1 MALDPNINRI
11 KFLRSSTAGAKPT
24 TAAIQPGEIAINLA
38 DRTLYSTDGN
48 AIIDIGFGLGGS
60 VNGPINA
67 TGQIS
72 TNDFLYSKYGFS
84 VNSETADGRGISLY
98 GNGYT
103 ASNGLPSYGLAMAAT
118 SKYGTFGA
126 VSGSHA
132 TYLTTNSGTDRGWI
146 FNYNGTTNV
155 ASISGTGI
163 ATFARVDAPLNGNA
177 NTATK
182 LQSARNINGVLFDGT
197 SDINTPAI
205 TDVVSFDNRTVKPS
219 DVRNKAMGVY
229 FTSKAGL
236 NGAADT
242 NYGDFLSLST
252 YQDGSGGKVNGL
264 YFNKLTR
271 EILHYQTDL
280 NSNSWGTPKTIAY
293 TDSSITG
300 NAASATR
307 LQTARTINGT
317 AFDGTANI
325 NVNATYSEFIPD
337 GANLNDYKTPGLYYC
352 PTDAGAATQL
362 NLPFSNAYSLFV
374 ERHAGIKQTITQY
387 ATNKTF
393 IRKFYNGYWDNW
405 RQLAFLD
412 PSDQKFTE
420 NITLEKASSDVAIN
434 IKTTTDNTSELIL
447 SNRNKTASVSLV
459 SDGTFL
465 LWDSNRQTSFMSF
478 TPDGVQST
486 LNSKLLIN
494 TPASLNVTGGETF
507 AVTGGES
514 SPIRFKINRGGAIT
528 TNSPVTG
535 VSSIPHAISF
545 NWYNTEWQIGNVRDG
560 STGTVGFGITK
571 FNDTLVWRHDGNT
584 MTNYGNI
591 SNTGSISTQGN
602 ISSNGNLS
610 TAGSISGDSLITRTG
625 RIGAPTS
632 TYHYLDIGRDGTDI
646 TTVGQYGGAFRV
658 VDTAIG
664 KNTFSV
670 DANTAIFAGRI
681 VTKPGAFYQN
691 ITDLGN
697 ATAAITVPD
706 VVAPQNTTGYV
717 PFIHGSVQTN
727 GSGYRTNVSIGALRG
742 SNTWSS
748 SGAYIAIGGN
758 DNYTTEDFRF
768 MPGGYI
774 GTSRGTLN
782 ILGTLNAPTLTSTT
796 GSFTTVN
803 TTNIN
808 AQGSIVMSAAPGGSG
823 RSGMYTGNGDGAS
836 FSTCNMDIGSHW
848 GLGFKDN
855 LGNRNIFFDTR
866 AGNASFKGSIR
877 IGASFADETQ
887 LLPMSNQLQIL
898 TSGGQ
903 ARNISTGGVLASDT
917 YADASKVPVNGIYS
931 KGDIKTSTWVY
942 ASKFTGPT
950 GSGDGMFDGNA
961 NTATKL
967 QTARTIGG
975 VSFDGSANI
984 NLPGVNITGNQNTTG
999 NAASA
1004 TCLQTART
1012 FQITGGITT
1021 NAVSFDGQQ
1030 NVTLTASNV
1039 DGSKVTGKVP
1049 AAAQADNAT
1058 NATKANTL
1066 DIAGQKEAKLVATW
1080 TGGVY
1085 VGYSQTAKYYSPT
1098 QIQIELGSGTVV
1110 QDRISQIK
1118 VGSLL
1123 HGVFAGSTG
1132 WSNGLSTGRI
1142 IQVTTN
1148 RVSGV
1153 IDAIV
1158 EIPHSISPGNV
1169 TSFNVLAVTYNSSNC
1184 SFIGNIA
1191 AYAKQDLGANSGWSW
1206 LLRTST
1212 AINNP
1217 SVSISTSGDTATIDA
1232 RLDLGWFLSGK
1243 NPTAGSATMINS
1255 NTCNFIVSDNNTDTA
1270 SSCGYISIQIWD
1282 VV

>member
-72 TNDFLYSKYGFS
+72 TNDFLYSKHGFS

-132 TYLTTNSGTDRGWI
+132 TYLTTNSGTNRGWI

-252 YQDGSGGKVNGL
+252 YQDGTGGKVNGL
-264 YFNKLTR
+264 YFNKLSR

-434 IKTTTDNTSELIL
+434 IKTTTANTSELVL

-507 AVTGGES
+507 AVTDGES

-591 SNTGSISTQGN
+591 SNTGSISTQGD
-602 ISSNGNLS
+602 ISSNGNLT

-670 DANTAIFAGRI
+670 GPNTAIFAGRI

-697 ATAAITVPD
+697 STAAITVPD
-706 VVAPQNTTGYV
+706 VAAPQNTTGYV

-727 GSGYRTNVSIGALRG
+727 GNGYRTNVSIGAFRG
-742 SNTWSS
+742 SNTWSA

-768 MPGGYI
+768 MSGGYI
-774 GTSRGTLN
+774 GTSSGTLN
-782 ILGTLNAPTLTSTT
+782 ILGTLVAPTVNSNTFNVGTINS
-796 GSFTTVN
+796 TTVN
-803 TTNIN
+803 VASNIYFSTAFGIN
-808 AQGSIVMSAAPGGSG
+808 GI
-823 RSGMYTGNGDGAS
+823 YNGNGDGA
-836 FSTCNMDIGSHW
+836 TLATANLDIRAHY
-848 GLGFKDN
+848 GLGILDN
-855 LGNRNIFFDTR
+855 LGNRNIVFNSRTGEIGTR
-866 AGNASFKGSIR
+866 GVQIYLGNTTSA
-877 IGASFADETQ
+877 ETR
-887 LLPMSNQLQIL
+887 LLTNDSHLQFL
-898 TSGGQ
+898 KSGGQ
-903 ARNISTGGVLASDT
+903 TKGIATGGVLTSDS
-917 YADASKVPVNGIYS
+917 YADFNKVPTNGIYS
-931 KGDIKTSTWVY
+931 KGDIKTSVRVY

-961 NTATKL
+961 NTATRL
-967 QTARTIGG
+967 QTAR
-975 VSFDGSANI
+975 S
-984 NLPGVNITGNQNTTG
+984 
-999 NAASA
+999 
-1004 TCLQTART
+1004 

-1098 QIQIELGSGTVV
+1098 QIQIELGSGTIV
-1110 QDRISQIK
+1110 QDQISQIK

-1217 SVSISTSGDTATIDA
+1217 SVSISTSGDIANIDA

-1255 NTCNFIVSDNNTDTA
+1255 NTCNFIVSDNNIDTA

>member
-132 TYLTTNSGTDRGWI
+132 TYLTTNSGTNRGWI

-182 LQSARNINGVLFDGT
+182 LQSARNVNGVLFDGT

-252 YQDGSGGKVNGL
+252 YQDGTGGKVNGL
-264 YFNKLTR
+264 YFNKLSR

-325 NVNATYSEFIPD
+325 NVNATYSEFVPD
-337 GANLNDYKTPGLYYC
+337 GADLNDYKTPGLYYC

-420 NITLEKASSDVAIN
+420 NITLEKASSAAIN
-434 IKTTTDNTSELIL
+434 VKSTTGSYSELIL
-447 SNRNKTASVSLV
+447 SNGNKTASVSLTP
-459 SDGTFL
+459 DGSFI
-465 LWDSNRQTSFMSF
+465 LWDSTRQSSFATF
-478 TPDGVQST
+478 TPDGVQSI

-514 SPIRFKINRGGAIT
+514 SPIRFKINRAGAIT
-528 TNSPVTG
+528 TNVPETG
-535 VSSIPHAISF
+535 AAIVHATSY
-545 NWYNTEWQIGNVRDG
+545 NWYNTEWQIGNIRGG
-560 STGTVGFGITK
+560 STNSLGFGITK

-591 SNTGSISTQGN
+591 SNTGSISTQGDISSN
-602 ISSNGNLS
+602 GNISNTGSISTQGDISSNGNLS

-670 DANTAIFAGRI
+670 DSNTAIFAGRI
-681 VTKPGAFYQN
+681 ITKPGAFYQN

-727 GSGYRTNVSIGALRG
+727 GNGYRTNVSIGAFRG
-742 SNTWSS
+742 SNTWSA

-758 DNYTTEDFRF
+758 DNHTTEDFRF
-768 MPGGYI
+768 MSGGYI
-774 GTSRGTLN
+774 GTSSGTLN
-782 ILGTLNAPTLTSTT
+782 ILGTLVAPTLNSTT
-796 GSFTTVN
+796 FNVGTINSTTVN
-803 TTNIN
+803 VASNIYFSTAFGTNGIYN
-808 AQGSIVMSAAPGGSG
+808 
-823 RSGMYTGNGDGAS
+823 GNGDGA
-836 FSTCNMDIGSHW
+836 TLATANLDIRAHY
-848 GLGFKDN
+848 GLGILDN
-855 LGNRNIFFDTR
+855 FGNRNIVFNSRTGEIGTR
-866 AGNASFKGSIR
+866 GVQIYLGNTTSA
-877 IGASFADETQ
+877 ETR
-887 LLPMSNQLQIL
+887 LLTNDSHLQFL
-898 TSGGQ
+898 TSSGRAKGI
-903 ARNISTGGVLASDT
+903 ATGGVLVSDA
-917 YADASKVPVNGIYS
+917 YADWNNVPVNGIWS

-961 NTATKL
+961 NTATRL
-967 QTARTIGG
+967 QTAR
-975 VSFDGSANI
+975 S
-984 NLPGVNITGNQNTTG
+984 
-999 NAASA
+999 
-1004 TCLQTART
+1004 

-1030 NVTLTASNV
+1030 NVVLTASNV
-1039 DGSKVTGKVP
+1039 DGSKVSGTV
-1049 AAAQADNAT
+1049 AYANIAQRART
-1058 NATKANTL
+1058 V
-1066 DIAGQKEAKLVATW
+1066 DIAGNQGAKLVAQW
-1080 TGGVY
+1080 TGAVFGLFTRNLVY
-1085 VGYSQTAKYYSPT
+1085 NTDTTLMVEIGGQDCTNDMTNNFRVGSTIHMIKGLSSNSWQGDVINATVLSITSNRSTNSLIMTLDVPGHGLSSGQAASYYFLGATYTARGCYFLGTVSSEAKGSITGGDYSYLIRTTTAVTNPSITGSVSGDVSLYHNFVGYGFLNDSYSC
-1098 QIQIELGSGTVV
+1098 SM
-1110 QDRISQIK
+1110 
-1118 VGSLL
+1118 
-1123 HGVFAGSTG
+1123 STTMV
-1132 WSNGLSTGRI
+1132 NG
-1142 IQVTTN
+1142 
-1148 RVSGV
+1148 
-1153 IDAIV
+1153 
-1158 EIPHSISPGNV
+1158 
-1169 TSFNVLAVTYNSSNC
+1169 
-1184 SFIGNIA
+1184 
-1191 AYAKQDLGANSGWSW
+1191 
-1206 LLRTST
+1206 
-1212 AINNP
+1212 
-1217 SVSISTSGDTATIDA
+1217 
-1232 RLDLGWFLSGK
+1232 
-1243 NPTAGSATMINS
+1243 
-1255 NTCNFIVSDNNTDTA
+1255 NTCNFVVTDNNSNAKARTGMVT
-1270 SSCGYISIQIWD
+1270 IQIWD
-1282 VV
+1282 AM

>member
-132 TYLTTNSGTDRGWI
+132 TYLTTNSGTNRGWI

-182 LQSARNINGVLFDGT
+182 LQSARNVNGVLFDGT

-252 YQDGSGGKVNGL
+252 YQDGTGGKVNGL
-264 YFNKLTR
+264 YFNKLSR
-271 EILHYQTDL
+271 EILHYQTDF

-420 NITLEKASSDVAIN
+420 NITLEKATNAAIN
-434 IKTTTDNTSELIL
+434 VKSTPGRYSELIL
-447 SNRNKTASVSLV
+447 SNGNKTASVSLTP
-459 SDGTFL
+459 DGSFI
-465 LWDSNRQTSFMSF
+465 LWDSTRQSSFATF
-478 TPDGVQST
+478 TPDGVQSI

-494 TPASLNVTGGETF
+494 TPSSLNVTGGETF

-514 SPIRFKINRGGAIT
+514 SPIRFKINRAGAIT
-528 TNSPVTG
+528 TNVPETG
-535 VSSIPHAISF
+535 AAIVHATSY
-545 NWYNTEWQIGNVRDG
+545 NWYNTEWQIGNIRGG
-560 STGTVGFGITK
+560 STNSLGFGITK

-591 SNTGSISTQGN
+591 SNTGSISTQGDISTN
-602 ISSNGNLS
+602 GNLRTAGSISTQGDISSNGNLT
-610 TAGSISGDSLITRTG
+610 TAGLISGDSLITRTG

-670 DANTAIFAGRI
+670 DPNTAIFAGRI
-681 VTKPGAFYQN
+681 VTKPGTFYQN

-697 ATAAITVPD
+697 STAAITVPD
-706 VVAPQNTTGYV
+706 TIAPQGKTGYV

-727 GSGYRTNVSIGALRG
+727 GNGYRTNVSIGAFRG
-742 SNTWSS
+742 SNTWSA

-758 DNYTTEDFRF
+758 DNHTTEDFRF
-768 MPGGYI
+768 MSGGYI
-774 GTSRGTLN
+774 GTSSGTLN
-782 ILGTLNAPTLTSTT
+782 ILGTLVAPTVNSNTFNVDAINSTS
-796 GSFTTVN
+796 VN
-803 TTNIN
+803 VASNIYFSTAFGIN
-808 AQGSIVMSAAPGGSG
+808 GI
-823 RSGMYTGNGDGAS
+823 YNGNGDGA
-836 FSTCNMDIGSHW
+836 TLATANLDIRTHY
-848 GLGFKDN
+848 GLGILDN
-855 LGNRNIFFDTR
+855 LGNRNIVFNSRTGEIGTR
-866 AGNASFKGSIR
+866 GVQIYLGNTTSA
-877 IGASFADETQ
+877 ETR
-887 LLPMSNQLQIL
+887 LLTNDSHLQFL
-898 TSGGQ
+898 KSGGQ
-903 ARNISTGGVLASDT
+903 AKGIATGGVLTSDS
-917 YADASKVPVNGIYS
+917 YADFNKVPTNGIYS

-942 ASKFTGPT
+942 ASNFTGPT
-950 GSGDGMFDGNA
+950 GSGDGRFDGNA
-961 NTATKL
+961 NTAT
-967 QTARTIGG
+967 R
-975 VSFDGSANI
+975 
-984 NLPGVNITGNQNTTG
+984 
-999 NAASA
+999 
-1004 TCLQTART
+1004 LQTART

-1030 NVTLTASNV
+1030 NVVLTASNV
-1039 DGSKVTGKVP
+1039 DGSKVTGVVP
-1049 AAAQADNAT
+1049 EAVKAQ
-1058 NATKANTL
+1058 TL
-1066 DIAGQKEAKLVATW
+1066 AVTPQKNAKLVASWKGTILQSMTPTLTIVDANTLRVRLADDNPSNRLPVLRFNVKIGTVYHLAFSDTMLPINGTVTFVQTGLTW
-1080 TGGVY
+1080 VE
-1085 VGYSQTAKYYSPT
+1085 VDLNSPNHG
-1098 QIQIELGSGTVV
+1098 LSGSGNGVNVMAITYSAYGCYFEGS
-1110 QDRISQIK
+1110 ISQIIGTTGPK
-1118 VGSLL
+1118 DSQWAYVLKLNSPTTDATYNLSGSSQDATWVWDKDIWYLNPAQP
-1123 HGVFAGSTG
+1123 VITAG
-1132 WSNGLSTGRI
+1132 
-1142 IQVTTN
+1142 
-1148 RVSGV
+1148 
-1153 IDAIV
+1153 AM
-1158 EIPHSISPGNV
+1158 ISPDRLN
-1169 TSFNVLAVTYNSSNC
+1169 F
-1184 SFIGNIA
+1184 FA
-1191 AYAKQDLGANSGWSW
+1191 AD
-1206 LLRTST
+1206 
-1212 AINNP
+1212 
-1217 SVSISTSGDTATIDA
+1217 
-1232 RLDLGWFLSGK
+1232 
-1243 NPTAGSATMINS
+1243 
-1255 NTCNFIVSDNNTDTA
+1255 TDTVTRMRSNMVTA
-1270 SSCGYISIQIWD
+1270 QIWD
-1282 VV
+1282 IV

>member
-132 TYLTTNSGTDRGWI
+132 TYLTTNSGTNRGWI

-236 NGAADT
+236 NGAGDT

-252 YQDGSGGKVNGL
+252 YQDGTGGKVNGL
-264 YFNKLTR
+264 YFNKLSR
-271 EILHYQTDL
+271 EILHYQSDL

-387 ATNKTF
+387 ASNKTF

-420 NITLEKASSDVAIN
+420 NITLEKASSAATIN
-434 IKTTTDNTSELIL
+434 VKTTTDNTSELVL
-447 SNRNKTASVSLV
+447 SNRNKTASVGLV
-459 SDGTFL
+459 PDGTFFI
-465 LWDSNRQTSFMSF
+465 WDSSRQTSFMSF
-478 TPDGVQST
+478 TPDGVQSV

-494 TPASLNVTGGETF
+494 TPASLNSTGQETF
-507 AVTGGES
+507 TVTGGES
-514 SPIRFKINRGGAIT
+514 SPIRFKINRAGAIT

-545 NWYNTEWQIGNVRDG
+545 NWYNTEWQIGNARDG

-571 FNDTLVWRHDGNT
+571 GNDTLVWRHDGNS
-584 MTNYGNI
+584 MTNYGNISNTGWISAQGDISSNGNI

-658 VDTAIG
+658 VDTSNGA
-664 KNTFSV
+664 TSFYVDSV
-670 DANTAIFAGRI
+670 DAKFSGKIT
-681 VTKPGAFYQN
+681 TKPVTFYWN
-691 ITDLGN
+691 VTDLGN
-697 ATAAITVPD
+697 STAAITVPD
-706 VVAPQNTTGYV
+706 AIAPISKTGYA
-717 PFIHGSVQTN
+717 PFIHGSVQTD
-727 GSGYRTNVSIGALRG
+727 GIGYRTNVSIGAWRG
-742 SNTWSS
+742 SNTWTS

-768 MPGGYI
+768 MTGGYI
-774 GTSRGTLN
+774 GTSGGTLN

-836 FSTCNMDIGSHW
+836 FSTCNIDIGSHW

-855 LGNRNIFFDTR
+855 LGNRNIIFDTR

-887 LLPMSNQLQIL
+887 LLPTSNQLQIL

-903 ARNISTGGVLASDT
+903 ARNISTGGVLASDA

-961 NTATKL
+961 STATK
-967 QTARTIGG
+967 
-975 VSFDGSANI
+975 
-984 NLPGVNITGNQNTTG
+984 
-999 NAASA
+999 
-1004 TCLQTART
+1004 LQTART

-1030 NVTLTASNV
+1030 NVVLTASNV
-1039 DGSKVTGKVP
+1039 DGSKVTGVVP
-1049 AAAQADNAT
+1049 EAVKAQ
-1058 NATKANTL
+1058 TL
-1066 DIAGQKEAKLVATW
+1066 AVTPQKNAKLVASWKGTILQSMTPTLTIVDANTLRVRLADDSPSNRLPVLRFNVKIGTVYHLAFSDTMLPINGTVTFVQTGLTW
-1080 TGGVY
+1080 VE
-1085 VGYSQTAKYYSPT
+1085 VDLNSPNHG
-1098 QIQIELGSGTVV
+1098 LSGSGNGVNVMAITYSAYGCYFEGS
-1110 QDRISQIK
+1110 ISQIIGTTGPK
-1118 VGSLL
+1118 DSQWAYVLKLNSPTTDATYNLSGSSQDATWVADKNIWYLNPAQP
-1123 HGVFAGSTG
+1123 VITAG
-1132 WSNGLSTGRI
+1132 
-1142 IQVTTN
+1142 
-1148 RVSGV
+1148 
-1153 IDAIV
+1153 AM
-1158 EIPHSISPGNV
+1158 ISPDRLNFFAADTDAPTRMRSNMV
-1169 TSFNVLAVTYNSSNC
+1169 TA
-1184 SFIGNIA
+1184 
-1191 AYAKQDLGANSGWSW
+1191 
-1206 LLRTST
+1206 
-1212 AINNP
+1212 
-1217 SVSISTSGDTATIDA
+1217 
-1232 RLDLGWFLSGK
+1232 
-1243 NPTAGSATMINS
+1243 
-1255 NTCNFIVSDNNTDTA
+1255 
-1270 SSCGYISIQIWD
+1270 QIWD
-1282 VV
+1282 IV

>member
-420 NITLEKASSDVAIN
+420 NITLEKATNAAIN
-434 IKTTTDNTSELIL
+434 VKSTPGSYSELIL
-447 SNRNKTASVSLV
+447 SNGNKTASVSLTP
-459 SDGTFL
+459 DGSFI
-465 LWDSNRQTSFMSF
+465 LWDSTRQSSFATF
-478 TPDGVQST
+478 TPDGVQSI

-494 TPASLNVTGGETF
+494 TPASLNSTGQETF
-507 AVTGGES
+507 TVTGGES

-591 SNTGSISTQGN
+591 SNTGSISTQGDISSNGNISNTGSISTQGN
-602 ISSNGNLS
+602 ISSNGNLT

-670 DANTAIFAGRI
+670 DPNTAIFAGRI
-681 VTKPGAFYQN
+681 ITKPGTFYQN

-706 VVAPQNTTGYV
+706 TVAPKDVTGYV

-768 MPGGYI
+768 ISGGYI
-774 GTSRGTLN
+774 GTSGGTLN

-836 FSTCNMDIGSHW
+836 FSTCNIDIGSHW

-855 LGNRNIFFDTR
+855 LGNRNIIFDTR

-887 LLPMSNQLQIL
+887 LLPTSNQLQIL

-903 ARNISTGGVLASDT
+903 ARNISTGGVLASDS
-917 YADASKVPVNGIYS
+917 YADFNKVPTNGIYS
-931 KGDIKTSTWVY
+931 KGDIKTAVWMY
-942 ASKFTGPT
+942 ASTFTGPT
-950 GSGDGMFDGNA
+950 GSGDGRFDGNA
-961 NTATKL
+961 NTAT
-967 QTARTIGG
+967 R
-975 VSFDGSANI
+975 
-984 NLPGVNITGNQNTTG
+984 
-999 NAASA
+999 
-1004 TCLQTART
+1004 LQTART

-1030 NVTLTASNV
+1030 NVVLTASNV
-1039 DGSKVTGKVP
+1039 DGSKVSGVVP
-1049 AAAQADNAT
+1049 EAVKAQ
-1058 NATKANTL
+1058 TL
-1066 DIAGQKEAKLVATW
+1066 AVTPQKNAKLVASWKGTILQSMTPTLTIVDANTLRVRLADDNPSNRLAVLRFNVKIGTVYHLAFSDTMLPINGTVTFVQTGLTW
-1080 TGGVY
+1080 VE
-1085 VGYSQTAKYYSPT
+1085 VDLNSPNHG
-1098 QIQIELGSGTVV
+1098 LSGSGNGVNVMAITYSAYGCYFEGS
-1110 QDRISQIK
+1110 ISQIIGTK
-1118 VGSLL
+1118 GPQDSQWAYVLKLNSPTTDATYNLSGS
-1123 HGVFAGSTG
+1123 S
-1132 WSNGLSTGRI
+1132 
-1142 IQVTTN
+1142 Q
-1148 RVSGV
+1148 
-1153 IDAIV
+1153 DAIWV
-1158 EIPHSISPGNV
+1158 ADKNIWYLNPAQPVITAGAMISPDRLNFFAADTDSSARMRSNMV
-1169 TSFNVLAVTYNSSNC
+1169 TA
-1184 SFIGNIA
+1184 
-1191 AYAKQDLGANSGWSW
+1191 
-1206 LLRTST
+1206 
-1212 AINNP
+1212 
-1217 SVSISTSGDTATIDA
+1217 
-1232 RLDLGWFLSGK
+1232 
-1243 NPTAGSATMINS
+1243 
-1255 NTCNFIVSDNNTDTA
+1255 
-1270 SSCGYISIQIWD
+1270 QIWD
-1282 VV
+1282 IV

>member
-1 MALDPNINRI
+1 MAIDTNINRI
-11 KFLRSSTAGAKPT
+11 KFLRTTRAGAAPD
-24 TAAIQPGEIAINLA
+24 PSLLDEGELAFNLV
-38 DRTLYSTDGN
+38 DRTIFSKNGPNIVEL
-48 AIIDIGFGLGGS
+48 GFGKGGT
-60 VNGPINA
+60 VNGPVNA

-182 LQSARNINGVLFDGT
+182 LQSARNVNGVLFDGT

-252 YQDGSGGKVNGL
+252 YQDGTGGKVNGL
-264 YFNKLTR
+264 YFNKLSR

-337 GANLNDYKTPGLYYC
+337 GADLNDYKTPGLYYC

-420 NITLEKASSDVAIN
+420 NITLEKASSAAIN
-434 IKTTTDNTSELIL
+434 VKSTTGNYSELIL
-447 SNRNKTASVSLV
+447 SNGNKTASVSLTP
-459 SDGTFL
+459 DGSFI
-465 LWDSNRQTSFMSF
+465 LWDSTRQSSFATF
-478 TPDGVQST
+478 TPDGVQSI

-528 TNSPVTG
+528 TNAPETEA
-535 VSSIPHAISF
+535 SIAHATSYS
-545 NWYNTEWQIGNVRDG
+545 WYNTEWQIGNIRGG
-560 STGTVGFGITK
+560 STNSLGFGITK

-591 SNTGSISTQGN
+591 SNTGSISTQGD

-610 TAGSISGDSLITRTG
+610 AAGSISGDSLITRTG

-658 VDTAIG
+658 VDTSIG

-670 DANTAIFAGRI
+670 DPNTAIFAGRI

-706 VVAPQNTTGYV
+706 VVAPQNTTGYA

-727 GSGYRTNVSIGALRG
+727 GFGYRTNVSIGAWRG

-758 DNYTTEDFRF
+758 DNYTTEAFRF
-768 MPGGYI
+768 MTGGYI
-774 GTSRGTLN
+774 GTSGGILN

-808 AQGSIVMSAAPGGSG
+808 AQDSIVMSAAPGGSG

-836 FSTCNMDIGSHW
+836 FSTCNMDLGSHW

-887 LLPMSNQLQIL
+887 LLPVSNQLQIL

-903 ARNISTGGVLASDT
+903 ARNISTGGVLASDA
-917 YADASKVPVNGIYS
+917 YDDASKVPVNGIYS

-961 NTATKL
+961 NTATRL
-967 QTARTIGG
+967 QTPRTIGG
-975 VSFDGSANI
+975 VAFDGTSNI
-984 NLPGVNITGNQNTTG
+984 NLPGVNIQGNQNTTG

-1004 TCLQTART
+1004 TRLQTART

-1039 DGSKVTGKVP
+1039 DGSKVSGVVP
-1049 AAAQADNAT
+1049 EAVKAQ
-1058 NATKANTL
+1058 TL
-1066 DIAGQKEAKLVATW
+1066 AVTPQKNAKLVASWKGTILQSMTPTLTIVDANTLRVRLADDNPSNRLPVLRFNVKIGTVYHLAFSDTMLPINGTVTFVQTGLTW
-1080 TGGVY
+1080 VE
-1085 VGYSQTAKYYSPT
+1085 VDLNSPNHG
-1098 QIQIELGSGTVV
+1098 LSGSGNGVNVMAITYSAYGCYFEGS
-1110 QDRISQIK
+1110 ISQIIGTTGPK
-1118 VGSLL
+1118 DSQWAYVLKLNSPTTDATYNLSGS
-1123 HGVFAGSTG
+1123 S
-1132 WSNGLSTGRI
+1132 
-1142 IQVTTN
+1142 Q
-1148 RVSGV
+1148 
-1153 IDAIV
+1153 DAIWV
-1158 EIPHSISPGNV
+1158 ADKDIWYLNPAQPVITAGAMISPDRLNFFAADTDSAKRMRSNMV
-1169 TSFNVLAVTYNSSNC
+1169 TA
-1184 SFIGNIA
+1184 
-1191 AYAKQDLGANSGWSW
+1191 
-1206 LLRTST
+1206 
-1212 AINNP
+1212 
-1217 SVSISTSGDTATIDA
+1217 
-1232 RLDLGWFLSGK
+1232 
-1243 NPTAGSATMINS
+1243 
-1255 NTCNFIVSDNNTDTA
+1255 
-1270 SSCGYISIQIWD
+1270 QIWD
-1282 VV
+1282 IV

>member
-132 TYLTTNSGTDRGWI
+132 TYLTTNSGTNRGWI

-252 YQDGSGGKVNGL
+252 YQDGTGGKVNGL
-264 YFNKLTR
+264 YFNKLSR

-420 NITLEKASSDVAIN
+420 NITLEKATNAAIN
-434 IKTTTDNTSELIL
+434 VKSTPGSYSELIL
-447 SNRNKTASVSLV
+447 SNGNKTASVSLTP
-459 SDGTFL
+459 DGSFI
-465 LWDSNRQTSFMSF
+465 LWDSTRQSSFATF
-478 TPDGVQST
+478 TPDGVQSI

-494 TPASLNVTGGETF
+494 TPASLNSTGQETF
-507 AVTGGES
+507 TVTGGES

-571 FNDTLVWRHDGNT
+571 SNDTLVWRHDGNT
-584 MTNYGNI
+584 MSNYGNISNTGSISTQGDISSNGNI

-602 ISSNGNLS
+602 ISSNGNLT

-658 VDTAIG
+658 VDTSNGA
-664 KNTFSV
+664 TSFYVDPV
-670 DANTAIFAGRI
+670 DAKFSGKIT
-681 VTKPGAFYQN
+681 TKPVTFYWN
-691 ITDLGN
+691 VTDLGN
-697 ATAAITVPD
+697 STAAITVPD
-706 VVAPQNTTGYV
+706 AIAPQGKTGYA
-717 PFIHGSVQTN
+717 PFIHGSVQTD
-727 GSGYRTNVSIGALRG
+727 GFGYRTNVSIGAFRG
-742 SNTWSS
+742 SNTWSA

-758 DNYTTEDFRF
+758 DNHTTEDFRF
-768 MPGGYI
+768 MTGGYI
-774 GTSRGTLN
+774 GTSGGTLN

-836 FSTCNMDIGSHW
+836 FSTCNIDIGSHW

-855 LGNRNIFFDTR
+855 LGNRNIIFDTR

-887 LLPMSNQLQIL
+887 LLPTSNQLQIL

-903 ARNISTGGVLASDT
+903 ARNISTGGVLASDS
-917 YADASKVPVNGIYS
+917 YADFNKVPTNGIYS
-931 KGDIKTSTWVY
+931 KGDIKTAVWMY
-942 ASKFTGPT
+942 ASTFTGPT
-950 GSGDGMFDGNA
+950 GSGDGRFDGNA
-961 NTATKL
+961 NTAT
-967 QTARTIGG
+967 R
-975 VSFDGSANI
+975 
-984 NLPGVNITGNQNTTG
+984 
-999 NAASA
+999 
-1004 TCLQTART
+1004 LQTART

-1021 NAVSFDGQQ
+1021 NVVSFDGQQ

-1049 AAAQADNAT
+1049 EAIKAQ
-1058 NATKANTL
+1058 TL
-1066 DIAGQKEAKLVATW
+1066 AVTPQKNAKLVASWKGTILQSMTPTLTIVDANTLRVRLADDNPSNRLPVLRFNVKIGTVYHLAFSDTMLPINGTVTFVQTGTTW
-1080 TGGVY
+1080 VE
-1085 VGYSQTAKYYSPT
+1085 VDLNSPNHG
-1098 QIQIELGSGTVV
+1098 LSGSGNGVNVMAITYSAYGCYFEGS
-1110 QDRISQIK
+1110 ISQII
-1118 VGSLL
+1118 GT
-1123 HGVFAGSTG
+1123 TG
-1132 WSNGLSTGRI
+1132 PKDSQWAYVLKLN
-1142 IQVTTN
+1142 
-1148 RVSGV
+1148 
-1153 IDAIV
+1153 
-1158 EIPHSISPGNV
+1158 SP
-1169 TSFNVLAVTYNSSNC
+1169 
-1184 SFIGNIA
+1184 
-1191 AYAKQDLGANSGWSW
+1191 
-1206 LLRTST
+1206 
-1212 AINNP
+1212 
-1217 SVSISTSGDTATIDA
+1217 TIDA
-1232 RLDLGWFLSGK
+1232 TYNLSGSSQDATWVWDK
-1243 NPTAGSATMINS
+1243 DIWYLNPAQPVITAGAMISPDRLNFFAADTDAATRMRS
-1255 NTCNFIVSDNNTDTA
+1255 NMVTA
-1270 SSCGYISIQIWD
+1270 QIWD
-1282 VV
+1282 IV

>member
-118 SKYGTFGA
+118 SIYGTFGA

-132 TYLTTNSGTDRGWI
+132 TYLTTNSGTNRGWI

-252 YQDGSGGKVNGL
+252 YQDGTGGKVNGL
-264 YFNKLTR
+264 YFNKLSR

-337 GANLNDYKTPGLYYC
+337 GADLNDYKTPGLYYC

-514 SPIRFKINRGGAIT
+514 SPIRFKINRAGAIT
-528 TNSPVTG
+528 TNVPETG
-535 VSSIPHAISF
+535 AAIVHATSY
-545 NWYNTEWQIGNVRDG
+545 NWYNTEWQIGNIRGG
-560 STGTVGFGITK
+560 STNSLGFGITK

-584 MTNYGNI
+584 MTNYGNISNTGSISTQGDISSNGNI

-646 TTVGQYGGAFRV
+646 TTVGQYGGSFRV

-670 DANTAIFAGRI
+670 DPNTAIFAGRI
-681 VTKPGAFYQN
+681 ITKPGTFYQN

-706 VVAPQNTTGYV
+706 TVAPKDVTGYV

-768 MPGGYI
+768 ISGGYI
-774 GTSRGTLN
+774 GTSGGTLN

-836 FSTCNMDIGSHW
+836 FSTCNIDIGSHW

-855 LGNRNIFFDTR
+855 LGNRNIIFDTR

-887 LLPMSNQLQIL
+887 LLPTSNQLQIL

-903 ARNISTGGVLASDT
+903 ARNISTGGVLASDS
-917 YADASKVPVNGIYS
+917 YADFNKVPTNGIYS
-931 KGDIKTSTWVY
+931 KGDIKTAVWMY
-942 ASKFTGPT
+942 ASTFTGPT
-950 GSGDGMFDGNA
+950 GSGDGRFDGNA
-961 NTATKL
+961 NTAT
-967 QTARTIGG
+967 R
-975 VSFDGSANI
+975 
-984 NLPGVNITGNQNTTG
+984 
-999 NAASA
+999 
-1004 TCLQTART
+1004 LQTART

-1039 DGSKVTGKVP
+1039 DGSKVTGVVP
-1049 AAAQADNAT
+1049 EAIKAQ
-1058 NATKANTL
+1058 TL
-1066 DIAGQKEAKLVATW
+1066 AVTPQKNAKLVASWKGTILQSMTPTLTIVDANTLRVRLADDNPSNRLAVLRFNVKIGTVYHLAFSDTMLPINGTVTFVQTGLTW
-1080 TGGVY
+1080 VE
-1085 VGYSQTAKYYSPT
+1085 VDLNSPNHG
-1098 QIQIELGSGTVV
+1098 LSGSGNGVNVMAITYSAYGCYFEGT
-1110 QDRISQIK
+1110 ISQIIGTK
-1118 VGSLL
+1118 GPQDSQWAYVLKLNSPTTDATYNLSGS
-1123 HGVFAGSTG
+1123 S
-1132 WSNGLSTGRI
+1132 
-1142 IQVTTN
+1142 Q
-1148 RVSGV
+1148 
-1153 IDAIV
+1153 DAIWV
-1158 EIPHSISPGNV
+1158 ADKNIWYLNPAQPVITAGAMISPDRLN
-1169 TSFNVLAVTYNSSNC
+1169 F
-1184 SFIGNIA
+1184 FA
-1191 AYAKQDLGANSGWSW
+1191 AD
-1206 LLRTST
+1206 T
-1212 AINNP
+1212 
-1217 SVSISTSGDTATIDA
+1217 DTAT
-1232 RLDLGWFLSGK
+1232 RMRS
-1243 NPTAGSATMINS
+1243 NMVTA
-1255 NTCNFIVSDNNTDTA
+1255 
-1270 SSCGYISIQIWD
+1270 QIWD
-1282 VV
+1282 IV

>member
-132 TYLTTNSGTDRGWI
+132 TYLTTNSGTNRGWI

-252 YQDGSGGKVNGL
+252 YQDGTGGKVNGL
-264 YFNKLTR
+264 YFNKLSR

-337 GANLNDYKTPGLYYC
+337 GADLNDYKTPGLYYC

-514 SPIRFKINRGGAIT
+514 SPIRFKINRAGAIT
-528 TNSPVTG
+528 TNVPETG
-535 VSSIPHAISF
+535 AAIVHATSY
-545 NWYNTEWQIGNVRDG
+545 NWYNTEWQIGNIRGG
-560 STGTVGFGITK
+560 STNSLGFGITK

-591 SNTGSISTQGN
+591 SNTGSISTQGD
-602 ISSNGNLS
+602 ISSNGNLR
-610 TAGSISGDSLITRTG
+610 TAGSIDGDSLITRTG

-670 DANTAIFAGRI
+670 DPNTAIFAGRI
-681 VTKPGAFYQN
+681 VTKPGTFYQN

-697 ATAAITVPD
+697 ATAVITVPD
-706 VVAPQNTTGYV
+706 TVAPKDVTGYV

-768 MPGGYI
+768 MSGGYI

-887 LLPMSNQLQIL
+887 LLPVSNQLQIL

-903 ARNISTGGVLASDT
+903 ARNISTGGVLASDV

-931 KGDIKTSTWVY
+931 KGDIKTDLWMY
-942 ASKFTGPT
+942 ASNFTGPT

-961 NTATKL
+961 NTATRL
-967 QTARTIGG
+967 QTAR
-975 VSFDGSANI
+975 S
-984 NLPGVNITGNQNTTG
+984 
-999 NAASA
+999 
-1004 TCLQTART
+1004 

-1030 NVTLTASNV
+1030 NVVLTASNV
-1039 DGSKVTGKVP
+1039 DGSKVTGVVP
-1049 AAAQADNAT
+1049 EAVKAQ
-1058 NATKANTL
+1058 TL
-1066 DIAGQKEAKLVATW
+1066 AVTPQKNAKLVASWKGTILQSMTPTLTIVDANTLRVRLADDNPSNRLPVLRFNVKIGTVYHLAFSDTMLPINGTVTFVQTGTTW
-1080 TGGVY
+1080 VE
-1085 VGYSQTAKYYSPT
+1085 VDLNSPNHG
-1098 QIQIELGSGTVV
+1098 LSGSGNGVNVMAITYSAYGCYFEGS
-1110 QDRISQIK
+1110 ISQIIGTTGPK
-1118 VGSLL
+1118 DSQWAYVLKLNSPTTDATYNLSGSSQDATWVWDKDIWYLNPAQP
-1123 HGVFAGSTG
+1123 VITAG
-1132 WSNGLSTGRI
+1132 
-1142 IQVTTN
+1142 
-1148 RVSGV
+1148 
-1153 IDAIV
+1153 AM
-1158 EIPHSISPGNV
+1158 ISPDRLNFFAADTDAATRMRSNMV
-1169 TSFNVLAVTYNSSNC
+1169 TA
-1184 SFIGNIA
+1184 
-1191 AYAKQDLGANSGWSW
+1191 
-1206 LLRTST
+1206 
-1212 AINNP
+1212 
-1217 SVSISTSGDTATIDA
+1217 
-1232 RLDLGWFLSGK
+1232 
-1243 NPTAGSATMINS
+1243 
-1255 NTCNFIVSDNNTDTA
+1255 
-1270 SSCGYISIQIWD
+1270 QIWD
-1282 VV
+1282 IV

>member
-24 TAAIQPGEIAINLA
+24 TVAIQPGEIAINLA

-132 TYLTTNSGTDRGWI
+132 TYLTTNSGTNRGWI

-182 LQSARNINGVLFDGT
+182 LQSARNVNGVLFDGT

-252 YQDGSGGKVNGL
+252 YQDGTGGKVNGL
-264 YFNKLTR
+264 YFNKLSR

-420 NITLEKASSDVAIN
+420 NITLEKASSAAIN
-434 IKTTTDNTSELIL
+434 VKSTTGSYSELIL
-447 SNRNKTASVSLV
+447 SNGNKTASVSLTP
-459 SDGTFL
+459 DGSFIL
-465 LWDSNRQTSFMSF
+465 CDSTRQSSFATF
-478 TPDGVQST
+478 TPDGVQSI

-571 FNDTLVWRHDGNT
+571 GNNTLVWRHDGNT

-591 SNTGSISTQGN
+591 SNTGSISTQGD

-658 VDTAIG
+658 VDTSNGA
-664 KNTFSV
+664 TSFYVDPV
-670 DANTAIFAGRI
+670 DAKFSGKIT
-681 VTKPGAFYQN
+681 TKPVTFYWN
-691 ITDLGN
+691 VTDLGN
-697 ATAAITVPD
+697 STAAITVPD
-706 VVAPQNTTGYV
+706 AIAPQGKTGYA
-717 PFIHGSVQTN
+717 PFIHGSVQTD
-727 GSGYRTNVSIGALRG
+727 GFGYITNVSIGAFRG
-742 SNTWSS
+742 SNTWSA

-768 MPGGYI
+768 MSGGYI
-774 GTSRGTLN
+774 GTSSGTLN
-782 ILGTLNAPTLTSTT
+782 ILGTLVAPTLNSTT
-796 GSFTTVN
+796 FNVDTINSTTVN
-803 TTNIN
+803 VASNICFSTAFGIN
-808 AQGSIVMSAAPGGSG
+808 GI
-823 RSGMYTGNGDGAS
+823 YNGNGDGA
-836 FSTCNMDIGSHW
+836 TLATANLDIRAHY
-848 GLGFKDN
+848 GLGILDN
-855 LGNRNIFFDTR
+855 LGNRNIVFNSRTGEIGTR
-866 AGNASFKGSIR
+866 GVQIYLGNTTSA
-877 IGASFADETQ
+877 ETR
-887 LLPMSNQLQIL
+887 LLTNDSHLQFL
-898 TSGGQ
+898 TSSGRAKGI
-903 ARNISTGGVLASDT
+903 ATGGVLVSDA
-917 YADASKVPVNGIYS
+917 YADWNNVPVNGIWS

-961 NTATKL
+961 NTATRL
-967 QTARTIGG
+967 QTAR
-975 VSFDGSANI
+975 S
-984 NLPGVNITGNQNTTG
+984 
-999 NAASA
+999 
-1004 TCLQTART
+1004 

-1030 NVTLTASNV
+1030 NVVLTASNV
-1039 DGSKVTGKVP
+1039 DGSKVSGVVP
-1049 AAAQADNAT
+1049 EAVKAQ
-1058 NATKANTL
+1058 TL
-1066 DIAGQKEAKLVATW
+1066 AVTPQKNAKLVASWKGTILQSM
-1080 TGGVY
+1080 T
-1085 VGYSQTAKYYSPT
+1085 PT
-1098 QIQIELGSGTVV
+1098 LTIVDANTLRVRLADDNPSNRLAVLRFNVKIGTVYHLAFSNTMLPINGTV
-1110 QDRISQIK
+1110 TRVETGLTWVEVDLNSPNHGLVGTGNGVNVMAITYSAYGCYFEGSISQIIGTTGPQDSQWAYVLK
-1118 VGSLL
+1118 LNSPTTDATYNLSGSSQDSVWVADKNIWYLNPAQP
-1123 HGVFAGSTG
+1123 VITAG
-1132 WSNGLSTGRI
+1132 
-1142 IQVTTN
+1142 
-1148 RVSGV
+1148 
-1153 IDAIV
+1153 AM
-1158 EIPHSISPGNV
+1158 ISPDRLNFFAADTDAAIRMRSNMV
-1169 TSFNVLAVTYNSSNC
+1169 TA
-1184 SFIGNIA
+1184 
-1191 AYAKQDLGANSGWSW
+1191 
-1206 LLRTST
+1206 
-1212 AINNP
+1212 
-1217 SVSISTSGDTATIDA
+1217 
-1232 RLDLGWFLSGK
+1232 
-1243 NPTAGSATMINS
+1243 
-1255 NTCNFIVSDNNTDTA
+1255 
-1270 SSCGYISIQIWD
+1270 QIWD
-1282 VV
+1282 IV

>member
-182 LQSARNINGVLFDGT
+182 LQSARNVNGVLFDGT

-252 YQDGSGGKVNGL
+252 YQDGTGGKVNGL
-264 YFNKLTR
+264 YFNKLSR

-352 PTDAGAATQL
+352 PTDAGAASQL

-465 LWDSNRQTSFMSF
+465 LWDLNRQTSFMSF

-591 SNTGSISTQGN
+591 SNTGSISTQGDISSNGNISNTGSISTQGN

-610 TAGSISGDSLITRTG
+610 TAGSIDGDSLITRTG

-658 VDTAIG
+658 VDTSNGA
-664 KNTFSV
+664 TSFYVDPV
-670 DANTAIFAGRI
+670 DAKFSGKIT
-681 VTKPGAFYQN
+681 TKPVTFYWN
-691 ITDLGN
+691 VTDLGN
-697 ATAAITVPD
+697 STAAITVPD
-706 VVAPQNTTGYV
+706 AIAPQGKTGYA

-727 GSGYRTNVSIGALRG
+727 GFGYRTNVSIGAWRG

-768 MPGGYI
+768 ISGGYI
-774 GTSRGTLN
+774 GTSGGTLN

-836 FSTCNMDIGSHW
+836 FSTCNIDIGSHW

-855 LGNRNIFFDTR
+855 LGNRNIIFDTR

-887 LLPMSNQLQIL
+887 LLPTSNQLQIL

-903 ARNISTGGVLASDT
+903 ARNISTGGVLASDS
-917 YADASKVPVNGIYS
+917 YADFNKVPTNGIYS
-931 KGDIKTSTWVY
+931 KGDIKTAVWMY
-942 ASKFTGPT
+942 ASTFTGPT
-950 GSGDGMFDGNA
+950 GSGDGRFDGNA
-961 NTATKL
+961 NTAT
-967 QTARTIGG
+967 R
-975 VSFDGSANI
+975 
-984 NLPGVNITGNQNTTG
+984 
-999 NAASA
+999 
-1004 TCLQTART
+1004 LQTART

-1049 AAAQADNAT
+1049 EAIKAQ
-1058 NATKANTL
+1058 TL
-1066 DIAGQKEAKLVATW
+1066 AVTPQKNAKLVASWKGTILQSMTPTLTIVDANTLRVRLADDNPSNRLPVLRFNVKIGTVYHLAFSDTMLPINGTVTFVQTGTTW
-1080 TGGVY
+1080 VE
-1085 VGYSQTAKYYSPT
+1085 VVLNSPNHG
-1098 QIQIELGSGTVV
+1098 LSGSGNGVNVMAITYSAYGCYFEGS
-1110 QDRISQIK
+1110 ISQIIGTTGPHDSQWAYVLK
-1118 VGSLL
+1118 LNSPTTDATYNLSGS
-1123 HGVFAGSTG
+1123 S
-1132 WSNGLSTGRI
+1132 
-1142 IQVTTN
+1142 Q
-1148 RVSGV
+1148 
-1153 IDAIV
+1153 DAIWV
-1158 EIPHSISPGNV
+1158 ADKNIWYLNPAQPVITAGAMISPDRLNFFAADTDSSARMRSNMV
-1169 TSFNVLAVTYNSSNC
+1169 TA
-1184 SFIGNIA
+1184 
-1191 AYAKQDLGANSGWSW
+1191 
-1206 LLRTST
+1206 
-1212 AINNP
+1212 
-1217 SVSISTSGDTATIDA
+1217 
-1232 RLDLGWFLSGK
+1232 
-1243 NPTAGSATMINS
+1243 
-1255 NTCNFIVSDNNTDTA
+1255 
-1270 SSCGYISIQIWD
+1270 QIWD
-1282 VV
+1282 IV